1 MLPQFN
7 GLAAAM
13 HLRPATNVGAASRQH
28 GTSTTTA
35 AARQKRQPSERAVS
49 PMAVANTAPYGS
61 TKRQSTVSPAI
72 AGTANMST
80 AAEERR
86 SPATPLFT
94 LASQALFAHEHHQY
108 VCRH

>member
-13 HLRPATNVGAASRQH
+13 HLRPATNVSRQH